1 MLGVDL
7 LEFFMNLFIKF
18 FVRTWAK
25 ISAYP
30 ASSIVNSVP
39 QCGHL
44 ITFIKI
50 PPVILTDCYTII
62 LKFKMRWELESNH
75 NSIWLE
81 LTELR
86 TNRNSIWLELAE
98 LETNRN
104 PIGLG
109 LADLRKSAN
118 TFRLG

>member
-1 MLGVDL
+1 
-7 LEFFMNLFIKF
+7 
-18 FVRTWAK
+18 RTWAK

-44 ITFIKI
+44 ISFIKI
-50 PPVILTDCYTII
+50 PPVILTNCYTII

-75 NSIWLE
+75 KSTWLE
-81 LTELR
+81 LTELE

-98 LETNRN
+98 LRTNRN
-104 PIGLG
+104 PFGLSWPNLRQTAIPFG
-109 LADLRKSAN
+109 LR
-118 TFRLG
+118 